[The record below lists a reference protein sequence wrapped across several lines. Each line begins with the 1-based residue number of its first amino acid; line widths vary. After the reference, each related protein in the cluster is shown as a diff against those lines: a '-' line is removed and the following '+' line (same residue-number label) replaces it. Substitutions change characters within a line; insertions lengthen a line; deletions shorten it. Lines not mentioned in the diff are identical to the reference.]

1 MKLGDATKET
11 LPDAST
17 LNKFASSPERLN
29 VIASPSTSMAV
40 TVKRVTLAATVSL
53 TSKAESSFKVGLSLT
68 ASTVKVIV
76 ALVETVPSDAES
88 FKSPNVVLEL
98 LALRSEEKDI
108 SASWV
113 EVSVMP
119 AASMVPSAAVRVIP
133 VGIESTVIVR
143 LSPSSSVGAP
153 MEKVLGVSSVKL
165 SALLANT
172 GALLTVGVG
181 VTGVDELPP
190 PPPPQAARANAFKFA
205 KSMED
210 LELSFIVF
218 FVNFLLSSSS
228 KSLFVLLVIS
238 PIFFT

>member
-1 MKLGDATKET
+1 
-11 LPDAST
+11 
-17 LNKFASSPERLN
+17 
-29 VIASPSTSMAV
+29 
-40 TVKRVTLAATVSL
+40 
-53 TSKAESSFKVGLSLT
+53 
-68 ASTVKVIV
+68 
-76 ALVETVPSDAES
+76 
-88 FKSPNVVLEL
+88 
-98 LALRSEEKDI
+98 
-108 SASWV
+108 
-113 EVSVMP
+113 
-119 AASMVPSAAVRVIP
+119 
-133 VGIESTVIVR
+133 
-143 LSPSSSVGAP
+143 